1 MDFSGGNNSKKNR
14 SRNTKPKMKSLSSG
28 AKSNYKQVEKSATIV
43 RGKLIRGRHSSP
55 PFPISQLPTQI
66 QNFLNINSP
75 SGAGTRY
82 RAGKNSGSQVEVC
95 AHAHASMSKIFLF
108 RVLTFEVNHLMYM
121 GDKQK
126 GETMTKEKQQE
137 TLTMM

>member
-82 RAGKNSGSQVEVC
+82 RAGKNFQGQVDRY
-95 AHAHASMSKIFLF
+95 AKNFLF

-121 GDKQK
+121 GDLCNLYPLMRGKAK
-126 GETMTKEKQQE
+126 P
-137 TLTMM
+137 